1 MTKNYGKKG
10 RYNKKSEDEREN
22 SNKEDD
28 IETEQFILSDK
39 TRGYLR
45 RKIIEWL
52 DLDDKLKE
60 LNAKV
65 RKYKETKKQQE
76 EIIIKMLIKLGMEDN
91 KIDVHDEN
99 NNIRSRVYRYK
110 SITKGAIKED
120 IIRDA
125 LMEIMRDEKMVDQ
138 LVKKI
143 ESKRPINERY
153 YLKRTKG
160 SNS

>member
-1 MTKNYGKKG
+1 MSKK
-10 RYNKKSEDEREN
+10 YDKQTQHNKKSEDEQIN
-22 SNKEDD
+22 SEEDD
-28 IETEQFILSDK
+28 IETEQIVLSEK
-39 TRGYLR
+39 MKNFLR
-45 RKIIEWL
+45 KKIIEWL

-60 LNAKV
+60 LNTKV
-65 RKYKETKKQQE
+65 KKYKKTKKQQE
-76 EIIIKMLIKLGMEDN
+76 ELIIKTLVKLGMEDN
-91 KIDVHDEN
+91 KIDIHDKN

-143 ESKRPINERY
+143 DSKRPINERY